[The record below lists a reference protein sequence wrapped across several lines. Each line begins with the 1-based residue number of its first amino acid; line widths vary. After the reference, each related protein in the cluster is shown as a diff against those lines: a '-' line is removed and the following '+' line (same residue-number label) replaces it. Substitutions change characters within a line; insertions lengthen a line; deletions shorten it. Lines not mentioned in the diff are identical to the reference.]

1 LETFTQLPK
10 YFYVLIYN
18 WNNELLLLPFYS
30 HYTEQ
35 PELASKP
42 NEELEDFAE
51 AHFLASIRLMM
62 STTAFRSGKDACAHL
77 NGICTTSIQ
86 MQSSRNYR

>member
-10 YFYVLIYN
+10 YFYILIYN
-18 WNNELLLLPFYS
+18 WNNELLLLQFYS

-35 PELASKP
+35 PELASKR

-51 AHFLASIRLMM
+51 ANFFGQHTLDDVNYCIQIRERCMG
-62 STTAFRSGKDACAHL
+62 SPEWHL
-77 NGICTTSIQ
+77 HDLHTNAVIT
-86 MQSSRNYR
+86 